1 MDENEAD
8 FLRQQIKELR
18 QANRRLKVM
27 AILLGVLTL
36 LLLVGGAT
44 LLTGRF
50 SAGTREPVSLPWTS
64 PRNRDVELKYRSP

>member
-8 FLRQQIKELR
+8 YIRQQMQELR
-18 QANRRLKVM
+18 QSNRRWKVL
-27 AILLGVLTL
+27 AIFLGVLTV

-44 LLTGRF
+44 LLTG
-50 SAGTREPVSLPWTS
+50 GTREPVSFPWAS